1 MSFKIGSCV
10 VSRLVLVLLLLT
22 LSWGWLTGSDAKAR
36 TGKEPNAEELVERA
50 ILVYGSRAAIYTI
63 QRNGI
68 LRSQV
73 KFITPE
79 GTREGRSTVKFIRK
93 PLLAEDLR
101 LIELELP
108 EIKFVIGFDGKQTW
122 STYNGEKI
130 TPSPET
136 VAAFRA
142 AHMHSYEAL
151 LRYKE
156 NQARLQYVTSKP
168 FGPSNELD
176 VIDMIYPDGARTRYE
191 ISRRTARII
200 YLEYEMKTSPQAE
213 PTKYRLYFKDFQYIQ
228 NSLVPF
234 VTVVFENGRQV
245 EERKLVEVAYNVQ
258 LEEKVFKAE
267 PSGQDAEAATK
278 P

>member
-1 MSFKIGSCV
+1 MDFRISAHAAA
-10 VSRLVLVLLLLT
+10 RLVFILVLLTFL
-22 LSWGWLTGSDAKAR
+22 WVWLAASGAEAR
-36 TGKEPNAEELVERA
+36 TGKDPSAEELVERA
-50 ILVYGSRAAIYTI
+50 ILVYGSRAAIYTV

-79 GTREGRSTVKFIRK
+79 GTREGRSVMKFIRK

-108 EIKFVIGFDGKQTW
+108 DTKFVIGFDGKQTW

-156 NQARLQYVTSKP
+156 NQAKLQYVTSKP
-168 FGPSNELD
+168 FGPNNELD

-191 ISRRTARII
+191 ISRRSARII
-200 YLEYEMKTSPQAE
+200 YLEYEMKSSPQAE

-234 VTVVFENGRQV
+234 VTIVFENGRQV
-245 EERKLVEVAYNVQ
+245 EERKIVEVAYSVQ
-258 LEEKVFKAE
+258 LEEKVFKA
-267 PSGQDAEAATK
+267 SGQDAEAATK